1 MAEVR
6 VHTLEER
13 ATPDVAALH
22 EALQQNTNYV
32 AAVRSKLQSS
42 LEETRLRAVFAAERM
57 CSFAGDLGAD
67 ATKPMCEPRFPHL

>member
-22 EALQQNTNYV
+22 EALQQNPIV
-32 AAVRSKLQSS
+32 AAVRSKLQNS

-57 CSFAGDLGAD
+57 CSFAGDLRAE